1 MTHTPGPLTI
11 NGPSPGGSDMDDGG
25 DYAIVTGDQIIGEAI
40 RKTAPSTFQ
49 PAEANARLWAASPD
63 LLAALRRIF
72 NGFEETGSWPL
83 WATHQSFNGDPAEV
97 SAWEQARAA
106 ISKAE

>member
-1 MTHTPGPLTI
+1 MTHTPDEWIAFVDALDQFAANCG
-11 NGPSPGGSDMDDGG
+11 DGAFET
-25 DYAIVTGDQIIGEAI
+25 DYS
-40 RKTAPSTFQ
+40 TAYADLQ
-49 PAEANARLWAASPD
+49 DKAEAYAKATNPD
-63 LLAALRRIF
+63 LLAALKRIF

-106 ISKAE
+106 ITKATE